1 MTLLR
6 LIRRHPFDVLVVVLL
21 VAAEI
26 KVWVV
31 PWSGPRGVFI
41 VCSLLWT
48 LPLLLRRRLPFAAPV
63 FAFAVQVASAFADP
77 TLGAETTA
85 FLAYLLAFWVVGGY
99 NERTQAIA
107 GTAIGFASI
116 AVVARV
122 DERLGLDEA
131 ISGMLFGGITALIAY
146 TLQRRSKRAAELEER
161 AARLEREREEAE
173 LVAVA
178 EERRRIARELHDV
191 ISDSI
196 TLMTVQAGAAR
207 LLLGEDPGRAR
218 EPVVAVE
225 ETGRNALAELR
236 RLLGAIRPEESEA
249 VTAPQPGLARLDELL
264 DRTRHAGL
272 PVDLVVAGEPR
283 VLPPGVDLAAYRI
296 VQEAL
301 TNTRRHAGPAH
312 AHVLVHYGIET
323 LELEVT
329 DDGRTPPRPSDGD
342 GHGLVG
348 MRERAV
354 LYGGTL
360 DAGPR
365 PEGGYAVRVHLTVGD
380 VEQ

>member
-1 MTLLR
+1 
-6 LIRRHPFDVLVVVLL
+6 
-21 VAAEI
+21 
-26 KVWVV
+26 
-31 PWSGPRGVFI
+31 
-41 VCSLLWT
+41 
-48 LPLLLRRRLPFAAPV
+48 
-63 FAFAVQVASAFADP
+63 
-77 TLGAETTA
+77 
-85 FLAYLLAFWVVGGY
+85 
-99 NERTQAIA
+99 
-107 GTAIGFASI
+107 
-116 AVVARV
+116 
-122 DERLGLDEA
+122 
-131 ISGMLFGGITALIAY
+131 
-146 TLQRRSKRAAELEER
+146 
-161 AARLEREREEAE
+161 
-173 LVAVA
+173 
-178 EERRRIARELHDV
+178 
-191 ISDSI
+191 
-196 TLMTVQAGAAR
+196 MTVQAGAAR
-207 LLLGEDPGRAR
+207 LLLGEDPSRAR
-218 EPVVAVE
+218 EPVLAVE

-283 VLPPGVDLAAYRI
+283 VLPPGVDLTAYRI

-301 TNTRRHAGPAH
+301 TNARRHAGPAH
-312 AHVLVHYGIET
+312 AHVLVRYGIET

-365 PEGGYAVRVHLTVGD
+365 PEGGYAVRVHLP
-380 VEQ
+380 VEGEQ